1 MTASHRQRAPYRW
14 VTSGSRILLWLLLA
28 QAARAQWVTQNLPL
42 VPGFNPVFVEVTP
55 ATNDCE
61 SLFGWIPNIESVWLY
76 NRYTKTTSSGASPT
90 GMAVGQDHWLMW
102 FPKSSSKNFLSTLS
116 QVRGG
121 QAYMIHLLSNAPP
134 MTISLKGIPGL
145 PRTDWLPFD
154 MTLAGGPISKQ
165 RSVTF
170 AQFFGD
176 IPELTTAAGSASS
189 FYSINP
195 LQARETQIRHPEA
208 TVMVPGKAYWF
219 ILKGH
224 RDNPYPFLVTAQGE
238 MNSVQFL
245 NDGKAPSVNLINSMA
260 SVSATLHLGILPSE
274 TPPPGS
280 PERAGDV
287 PVAALIL
294 GPDGSYTPQLLAN
307 GVDIVLAPGETRTL
321 RLALATGLLSPTTN
335 VNATYQG
342 LIEVTEEAHGYR
354 QLVPVVAAVPGSSF
368 ATQKRSLLGMGPTP
382 QSQPPTAIASTAP
395 SAGLWVGKITLVA
408 VNNPGFDP
416 TNSRPDISLNPLTK
430 VAAPLDMRVMLHV
443 DSNGVARVIQQ
454 ACFAQLWTGSN
465 YTTQLYHDAASLAPN
480 ATLTSRVSAPAWP
493 RLPPFPM
500 TGAFGVNLTATLNVP
515 YDDPVNPF
523 VHAYHPDHNNLDEN
537 YSTNKLP
544 AGVESFNISRN
555 VTFYF
560 GSTLNGGSF
569 SPGVPPV
576 RFTGTNREYV
586 STSAFTN
593 TTAFSV
599 QLWANV
605 STFAQNGAP
614 LLLLTNRSSKVQFQ
628 VGFQGNS
635 GQLAMT
641 VGTNATAPTISFATA
656 DTVPLGSWFNL
667 IATYDGRYGQIYV
680 NGQLAG
686 GGYLPDLA
694 NGGAALAWDA
704 AWIGNSATNNATS
717 LVGEVHDV
725 VVRNGAV
732 SFQLAPQIML
742 TPELYNPSSLV
753 LRLQGQAANTNLVNL
768 VPGPLTLT
776 SSGPGLLDLSAA
788 PAVPLWT
795 YGTAQ
800 GTYFEVINGPR
811 REPIA
816 LGGTFQLTRVSE
828 DPNLR

>member
-1 MTASHRQRAPYRW
+1 MTASPGQLATVRW
-14 VTSGSRILLWLLLA
+14 VTSVSRILWWFLLA
-28 QAARAQWVTQNLPL
+28 QAARAQWVTQNLQL
-42 VPGFNPVFVEVTP
+42 VPGFNPVFVQVTP

-61 SLFGWIPNIESVWLY
+61 SLFGAIPSIESVWMY
-76 NRYTKTTSSGASPT
+76 NRYTKTTSSGATPNGT
-90 GMAVGQDHWLMW
+90 AVGQDHWLMW

-121 QAYMIHLLSNAPP
+121 QAYMIHLRSNAPP

-154 MTLAGGPISKQ
+154 MTLAGGPISRQ
-165 RSVTF
+165 SSVTF
-170 AQFFGD
+170 AQFFHD
-176 IPELTTAAGSASS
+176 IPELTTEAGSSSS
-189 FYSINP
+189 FYNISP

-208 TVMVPGKAYWF
+208 TAMVPGKAYWF

-224 RDNPYPFLVTAQGE
+224 RDNPYPFMVTAQGE

-245 NDGKAPSVNLINSMA
+245 NDGKTSSVNLINSMS
-260 SVSATLHLGILPSE
+260 SVSATLHLRILPSE
-274 TPPPGS
+274 APPPGA
-280 PERAGDV
+280 PARAGDV

-294 GPDGSYTPQLLAN
+294 GPDGAYTPRLLAD
-307 GVDIVLAPGETRTL
+307 GVDIMLAPGETRTL
-321 RLALATGLLSPTTN
+321 RLGLATGLLTPTTD
-335 VNATYQG
+335 VKATYQG
-342 LIEVTEEAHGYR
+342 LIEVTEEAHGYC
-354 QLVPVVAAVPGSSF
+354 QLVPVVAAVPGSSL
-368 ATQKRSLLGMGPTP
+368 AKQKQSWLGMGSTP
-382 QSQPPTAIASTAP
+382 QPQTATTISATAP
-395 SAGLWVGKITLVA
+395 SAGLWVGKITLGT

-416 TNSRPDISLNPLTK
+416 TNSRPDMAQNPLTK
-430 VAAPLDMRVMLHV
+430 VAVPLDMRVMLHV
-443 DSNGVARVIQQ
+443 DSNGVARVVQQ
-454 ACFAQLWTGSN
+454 ACFAQLWNGSN
-465 YTTQLYHDAASLAPN
+465 YDTQIYHDAASLVPG
-480 ATLTSRVSAPAWP
+480 ATLTSRISAPAWP
-493 RLPPFPM
+493 RLPPCPM
-500 TGAFGVNLTATLNVP
+500 TGAFGANLTATLSVP

-523 VHAYHPDHNNLDEN
+523 VHAYHPDHNNLDES

-560 GSTLNGGSF
+560 GATIDAGSF

-576 RFTGTNREYV
+576 RFTGTNGEFV
-586 STSAFTN
+586 TTSAFTN

-599 QLWANV
+599 QLWANI

-614 LLLLTNRSSKVQFQ
+614 LLLLTNRTSNVQFQ